1 MSLRAAV
8 QSLLLHDLKFALRS
22 AVRTP
27 MFSLLAVITLALGI
41 GANAALF
48 AVVKPVLLDPLPY
61 AEQDRLVRIFAHNQE
76 AGEDRWGVSAGMVD
90 DLKRVQRSFSETA
103 AFFSFPQEV
112 VVGGAERPLVGA
124 ALLVEPALFDT
135 LGVEPLMG
143 RLRFMPEELPPSGPP
158 LYMVLT
164 YDAWQR
170 YTGGDPNIVGKQ
182 IPVFER
188 PRTVVGV
195 LPRGFVG
202 PAGEAELYM
211 PLNLSVYLVNPVN
224 ARRSY
229 MFNILGRLAPDVEL
243 GSAQAELDAIS
254 AAIQREHPEDV
265 RGVRFNPVPLRT
277 ALVGD
282 SRLPLLILLASA
294 LLVLVIACAN
304 LAGAMLSRALTRR
317 KEFAVRTALGAS
329 RGKLVRQ
336 LLMESTVLALAGG
349 LLGIVMSVA
358 ALHLVREL
366 ARTAVPHFATLS
378 LDAGVVAAVMGLTL
392 VAGIAV
398 GLLPAFMVA
407 GANPQRAM
415 VQATRG
421 ATESRR
427 SGSLRGMLVAAQIA
441 LCLGLL
447 VSAGLLTR
455 SLWSM
460 ADMPV
465 GVEAGSVVTAR
476 TTLPLVRYG
485 EAEQRVLFQD
495 ELTERVRGLP
505 GISEAATM
513 VFLPQA
519 VQSSNTFEIDGRPWP
534 EGQPEPFVLW
544 NAVSDDYFNTL
555 RVPLLQGRT
564 FDTREGLESPRV
576 IVISDAMARRYWPA
590 GDAIGARI
598 RIGPD
603 FGSPRWEV
611 IGVVGDVRND
621 PARLEAQ
628 PMTYMSHR
636 QEAVAALYLA
646 ARTHGEPG
654 AALSMIERELAAMD
668 PALPF
673 HEAAPLAT
681 TLAAN
686 LAPRRLPVILMMGF
700 SGLALLLAAVGV
712 YAMFATMAAA
722 RERELG
728 IRVALGATRAAIAR
742 LVIGQGARWL
752 GIGVVLG
759 AVATVGA
766 GYALR
771 DLLFGVSSFDPVTL
785 LAAAAVL
792 VGAAVIALLAPVRK
806 ATSVDPMQVLRSE

>member
-1 MSLRAAV
+1 VINDLR
-8 QSLLLHDLKFALRS
+8 FALRS
-22 AVRTP
+22 ALRTP
-27 MFSLLAVITLALGI
+27 LFSLLAVVTLALGI

-61 AEQDRLVRIFAHNQE
+61 AEQDRLVRIFAHNLE

-90 DLKRVQRSFSETA
+90 DLQRAQRSFSDTA
-103 AFFSFPQEV
+103 AFIGRPSEM
-112 VVGGAERPLVGA
+112 VVGADGRALVGS
-124 ALLVEPALFDT
+124 ALLVEPALFDI
-135 LGVEPLMG
+135 LGVQPLMG
-143 RLRFMPEELPPSGPP
+143 RLRFTPEELPPSGPS

-164 YDAWQR
+164 YEAWQR
-170 YTGGDPNIVGKQ
+170 YTGGDPDVVGKQ

-202 PAGEAELYM
+202 PAGEADVYM
-211 PLNLSVYLVNPVN
+211 PLNLAAHLVNPVT

-229 MFNILGRLAPDVEL
+229 SFNILGRLAPGVGL
-243 GSAQAELDAIS
+243 GAAQAELEAIS
-254 AAIQREHPEDV
+254 TAIQREHPEDV
-265 RGVRFNPVPLRT
+265 RGVRFNSVPLRV

-282 SRLPLLILLASA
+282 TRLPLLILVASA

-304 LAGAMLSRALTRR
+304 LAGAMLSRALSRR
-317 KEFAVRTALGAS
+317 KEFAVRTALGAR
-329 RGKLVRQ
+329 RGTLVRQ
-336 LLMESTVLALAGG
+336 LLAESTVLAFAGG
-349 LLGIVMSVA
+349 LLGIATAFV
-358 ALHLVREL
+358 ALHLVREV
-366 ARTAVPHFATLS
+366 AATALPDFATMS
-378 LDAGVVAAVMGLTL
+378 LDAGVIAAVMGLTL
-392 VAGIAV
+392 GAGIAV
-398 GLLPAFMVA
+398 GLLPAFVVA
-407 GANPQRAM
+407 GANPQHAM
-415 VQATRG
+415 AQATRG
-421 ATESRR
+421 ATENRQ
-427 SGSLRGMLVAAQIA
+427 SGSLRGMLVAAQIG

-455 SLWSM
+455 SLWGM
-460 ADMPV
+460 AAMPV
-465 GVEAGSVVTAR
+465 GVDASTVVTAQ

-485 EAEQRVLFQD
+485 EAEQRVRFHD
-495 ELTERVRGLP
+495 ELIERVGGLP
-505 GISEAATM
+505 GISKAATM

-519 VQSSNTFEIDGRPWP
+519 VGSSNTFEIDGRPWP

-544 NAVSDDYFNTL
+544 NAVSDDYFQTL
-555 RVPLLQGRT
+555 RVPLLKGRT

-576 IVISDAMARRYWPA
+576 IVISDAMAQRYWPG

-603 FGSPRWEV
+603 FDSPRWEV

-621 PARLEAQ
+621 PAQLGAQ

-636 QEAVAALYLA
+636 QEASAALYFA
-646 ARTHGEPG
+646 ARTRGEPG
-654 AALSMIERELAAMD
+654 AALKMIERELAAMD

-686 LAPRRLPVILMMGF
+686 LASRRLPVILMMGF
-700 SGLALLLAAVGV
+700 GGLALLLAAVGV

-728 IRVALGATRAAIAR
+728 IRVALGATRAAIAQ

-752 GIGVVLG
+752 GIGVLLG

-771 DLLFGVSSFDPVTL
+771 DLLFGVSPFDPVTL
-785 LAAAAVL
+785 AAAAAVL
-792 VGAAVIALLAPVRK
+792 GGAAVIALFAPVRK
-806 ATSVDPMQVLRSE
+806 ATSVDPMNVLRSE

>member
-1 MSLRAAV
+1 MMNPV
-8 QSLLLHDLKFALRS
+8 QEMKFALRS

-27 MFSLLAVITLALGI
+27 LFSLLAVITLALGI

-48 AVVKPVLLDPLPY
+48 AVVKPVLLDPLPF
-61 AEQDRLVRIFAHNQE
+61 AEQDRLVRIFGHNEE

-90 DLKRVQRSFSETA
+90 DLQRAQRSFSSTA
-103 AFFSFPQEV
+103 AFFVWPSEMV
-112 VVGGAERPLVGA
+112 IGTEERALVGS
-124 ALLVEPALFDT
+124 ALLVEPALFDI
-135 LGVEPLMG
+135 LGVEPLIG
-143 RLRFMPEELPPSGPP
+143 RLRFMPEELPPSGPS

-170 YTGGDPNIVGKQ
+170 YTGGDPHVVGKQ

-202 PAGEAELYM
+202 PAGEADVYM
-211 PLNLSVYLVNPVN
+211 PLNLASALVNPVN

-229 MFNILGRLAPDVEL
+229 MFNILGRLAPGVEL
-243 GSAQAELDAIS
+243 GSAQAELEALS
-254 AAIQREHPEDV
+254 AAIQRDHPEDV

-282 SRLPLLILLASA
+282 TRLPLLILLASA

-304 LAGAMLSRALTRR
+304 LAGAMLSRALSRR

-329 RGKLVRQ
+329 RGTLVRQ
-336 LLMESTVLALAGG
+336 LLAESTVLAFAGG
-349 LLGIVMSVA
+349 LLGIVIAVV
-358 ALHLVREL
+358 ALHLVRGV
-366 ARTAVPHFATLS
+366 AGTALPHFASLS
-378 LDAGVVAAVMGLTL
+378 LDAGVIAAVMGLTL
-392 VAGIAV
+392 AAGVAV
-398 GLLPAFMVA
+398 GLLPAFVVA
-407 GANPQRAM
+407 GADPQRAM
-415 VQATRG
+415 VQQTRG
-421 ATESRR
+421 ATENRR

-455 SLWSM
+455 SLWGM
-460 ADMPV
+460 AAMPV
-465 GVEAGSVVTAR
+465 GVDSGSVVTAR

-485 EAEQRVLFQD
+485 EAEQRVLFQE
-495 ELTERVRGLP
+495 ELLERVRGLP

-513 VFLPQA
+513 AFLPQA
-519 VQSSNTFEIDGRPWP
+519 VKSSNTFEIDGRPWP
-534 EGQPEPFVLW
+534 EGQPEPFALW
-544 NAVSDDYFNTL
+544 NAVSDDYFDTL
-555 RVPLLQGRT
+555 RVPLLQGRA
-564 FDTREGLESPRV
+564 FDTREGLESPGV

-598 RIGPD
+598 RLGPD
-603 FGSPRWEV
+603 FDSPRWEV
-611 IGVVGDVRND
+611 IGIVGDVRND

-628 PMTYMSHR
+628 PVTYISHR
-636 QEAVAALYLA
+636 QEAATALYLA
-646 ARTHGEPG
+646 ARTHGEAA

-673 HEAAPLAT
+673 YEAEPLAT

-686 LAPRRLPVILMMGF
+686 LAPRRLPVMLMMGF
-700 SGLALLLAAVGV
+700 GVLALLLAAVGV

-759 AVATVGA
+759 AVATVA
-766 GYALR
+766 ASYALKE
-771 DLLFGVSSFDPVTL
+771 LLFGVSPFDPVTL
-785 LAAAAVL
+785 IAAAAVL
-792 VGAAVIALLAPVRK
+792 AGAAAIALLVPVRK
-806 ATSVDPMQVLRSE
+806 ASSVDPMQVLRSE